1 MNRTGAGMTSSD
13 ETPENTPSPTASP
26 SKETELRPIRWRF
39 GDWHA
44 TSTHHTPL
52 EDAQAIVTGTVLAT
66 LGIAILSHLGF
77 LTSGVAGLA
86 LITSYA
92 FGINVGLAF
101 FLINLPFYV
110 LAIARMGRAFTI
122 KTFIAIAL
130 LSVMT
135 AVQPDF
141 LTFAD
146 IHPLVGAVT
155 AGLLIGFSLLAL
167 FRHRASLGGAG
178 ILAIFLQDKFGWR
191 AGLTQLAI
199 DLCILGLAF
208 TVVDGRA
215 VLYSILGAV
224 CLNGFLAINHR
235 TDRYLAK

>member
-1 MNRTGAGMTSSD
+1 MAEDAASRISDHPDPKTAAG
-13 ETPENTPSPTASP
+13 
-26 SKETELRPIRWRF
+26 LREAVHPIRWRF

-44 TSTHHTPL
+44 TPTHHTPI
-52 EDAQAIVTGTVLAT
+52 EDAQAIVTGVVLAT
-66 LGIAILSHLGF
+66 LGIAILAHLGL

-86 LITSYA
+86 LIASYA
-92 FGINVGLAF
+92 TGLNVGLAF
-101 FLINLPFYV
+101 FLINLPFYI
-110 LAIARMGRAFTI
+110 LAAMRMGRAFTI

-130 LSVMT
+130 LSAAT
-135 AVQPDF
+135 AVQPDY
-141 LTFAD
+141 LTFGEIDRA
-146 IHPLVGAVT
+146 VGAIT
-155 AGLLIGFSLLAL
+155 AGLLLGFALLAL

-199 DLCILGLAF
+199 DLVILGLAF
-208 TVVDGRA
+208 AVVDWVS
-215 VLYSILGAV
+215 VLYSILGAL

>member
-1 MNRTGAGMTSSD
+1 MSEA
-13 ETPENTPSPTASP
+13 
-26 SKETELRPIRWRF
+26 LHPIRWRF

-44 TSTHHTPL
+44 TPTHHTPL
-52 EDAQAIVTGTVLAT
+52 EDAQAIVTGVVLAT
-66 LGIAILSHLGF
+66 LGIAILAHLGL

-86 LITSYA
+86 LIASYA
-92 FGINVGLAF
+92 TGLNVGLAF

-110 LAIARMGRAFTI
+110 LAAMRMGKAFTI
-122 KTFIAIAL
+122 KTFTAIAL
-130 LSVMT
+130 LSAAT
-135 AVQPDF
+135 AIQPDYF
-141 LTFAD
+141 TFGEVHRA
-146 IHPLVGAVT
+146 VGAVT
-155 AGLLIGFSLLAL
+155 AGLLIGFALLAL

-178 ILAIFLQDKFGWR
+178 ILAIYLQDKLGWR

-199 DLCILGLAF
+199 DLVILGLAF
-208 TVVDGRA
+208 AVVDWVS